1 MRRFSVRFKVMYR
14 YYFNKII
21 LILLLFCI
29 SSIMLG
35 QNEGRIHDQ
44 CRFRSLSIDQGLS
57 NGRVISIEQD
67 DFGII
72 WFGTVNGL
80 NRYDGYDL
88 INYFHIENDST
99 SLPDNRIEEIFCD
112 SRGDLWIGTT
122 GGLCKYNYGLNNFI
136 QFQHDSLTVSI
147 DGVNDI
153 TEDKT
158 GGLWMATSSGLIY
171 FNPANDN
178 IKVYSNDPN
187 DPASLPNDN
196 LTNVLIDSDGKI
208 WTTMYREGIAVLD
221 PTDGNLSNYVND
233 PFDSTSL
240 NDNRIET
247 MYLDSNGEIWL
258 GAYDNGLNRFDEQSN
273 SFLRYYPDRTITGS
287 GRIRAIFEDNSNNF
301 WIGTQTGLFSF
312 NRASGKFYRYAYAD
326 HPFSTL
332 SHNSI
337 QCALID
343 NQEGLWLG
351 TFAGGVDYT
360 NLNASGFTLY
370 EFSHLRNP
378 YFINDK
384 NVYCFAEDRNGDL
397 WIGTEHG
404 GINHLSRN
412 TGIFRYIVPNP
423 GSKNTLLS
431 DNIKEIVVDNH
442 DNLWVGTNRGGL
454 TYYNVANEKM
464 TNYTHDP
471 DDPYSILHNDIY
483 AICLDTRDILWIGT
497 REGICM
503 KPAGENIFIP
513 KEVNGIEGISSD
525 IGYIEKI
532 VEDHNGGIWMSSPG
546 LSGIIHSEPMSESLL
561 FINKIDTFEIEGI
574 NDLQIDNNGSL
585 WMGFENGNLLR
596 LNTDTRES
604 RLYTQKDGLPLISIV
619 GILDDPK
626 GNIWISS
633 NNGIYCILDLTN
645 EPDSIEIKH
654 YDKSNGLQSKQFILN
669 SKMKSREGELF
680 FGGISGFNSFFPEKV
695 VENPYPPSVIFTNLR
710 VNNNMVIVGEELY
723 GRVILE
729 EALAETREMTLHHKI
744 KIFTIEFAGLHYMA
758 PEKNQY
764 AYIMEGYD
772 EWTYVDA
779 SRRFATYS
787 NLPPGKYVFK
797 VKASNNSG
805 KWVDEPISL
814 AIRIKPP
821 FWRTVW
827 FFLIVGAVI
836 ILLVIVFIRWR
847 EQQLKHDK
855 LALETKIKEGQDEL
869 NEKKSE
875 VEKQQKIL
883 EEKEQSEKE
892 IRFFNSGLA
901 VFSEILS
908 KEKEDVALLSQHIIS
923 KLVEYIE
930 ANIGGIYILND
941 IDKDNPVLE
950 LTGSYAYE
958 KEIKA
963 KKNLLTEE
971 GQVGACY
978 RSKETVIMK
987 ELPDDYMKIKSGLG
1001 EVNPRFLALI
1011 PIKLDTE
1018 ILGVIELA
1026 SFHVIEKYKINFI
1039 EKLSENIFS
1048 VIANIRANKI
1058 VKEMYQ
1064 QTQMQA
1070 EELQSQEEEMR
1081 QNMEEMLA
1089 TQEETTRKEE
1099 LLQDEIKKLKTE
1111 LATLKS
1117 KKK

>member
-1 MRRFSVRFKVMYR
+1 
-14 YYFNKII
+14 
-21 LILLLFCI
+21 
-29 SSIMLG
+29 
-35 QNEGRIHDQ
+35 
-44 CRFRSLSIDQGLS
+44 
-57 NGRVISIEQD
+57 
-67 DFGII
+67 
-72 WFGTVNGL
+72 
-80 NRYDGYDL
+80 
-88 INYFHIENDST
+88 
-99 SLPDNRIEEIFCD
+99 
-112 SRGDLWIGTT
+112 
-122 GGLCKYNYGLNNFI
+122 
-136 QFQHDSLTVSI
+136 
-147 DGVNDI
+147 
-153 TEDKT
+153 
-158 GGLWMATSSGLIY
+158 
-171 FNPANDN
+171 
-178 IKVYSNDPN
+178 
-187 DPASLPNDN
+187 
-196 LTNVLIDSDGKI
+196 
-208 WTTMYREGIAVLD
+208 VLD
-221 PTDGNLSNYVND
+221 RAENSFSIYIND

-258 GAYDNGLNRFDEQSN
+258 GAYDNGLNRFDAGTK
-273 SFLRYYPDRTITGS
+273 SFNRYYPDRSVTGS
-287 GRIRAIFEDNSNNF
+287 GRIRAIFEDNSGNF
-301 WIGTQTGLFSF
+301 WLGTQAGLYLL
-312 NRASGKFYRYAYAD
+312 NKVSGLSRRYAYAD

-337 QCALID
+337 QYALID
-343 NQEGLWLG
+343 NQDGLWLG
-351 TFAGGVDYT
+351 TFAGGVNYT

-370 EFSHLRNP
+370 EFSHLSNP

-384 NVYCFAEDRNGDL
+384 NVYCFAEDLNGDL

-404 GINHLSRN
+404 GINHLARN
-412 TGIFRYIVPNP
+412 TGIFAYIVPDP
-423 GSKNTLLS
+423 GSENTLLS
-431 DNIKEIVVDNH
+431 DNIKEIVVDNQ

-454 TYYNVANEKM
+454 TYYDVANDKLV
-464 TNYTHDP
+464 NYTHNP
-471 DDPYSILHNDIY
+471 DDPSSILHNDIY
-483 AICLDTRDILWIGT
+483 AICLDSRDNLWIGT

-503 KPAGENIFIP
+503 KPANETNFIP
-513 KEVNGIEGISSD
+513 MEVSGIEEISSD

-532 VEDHNGGIWMSSPG
+532 VEDHSGGIWMSSPG
-546 LSGIIHSEPMSESLL
+546 ISGIIHAEPMSESLL
-561 FINKIDTFEIEGI
+561 FIDRIDTIDITDI
-574 NDLQIDNNGSL
+574 NDLQLDADGSL
-585 WMGFENGNLLR
+585 WIGFENGNLLKY
-596 LNTDTRES
+596 NTDSKES
-604 RLYTQKDGLPLISIV
+604 KIYTQKEGLPSASIV
-619 GILDDPK
+619 GILDDSR

-633 NNGIYCILDLTN
+633 NNGIYCILDLMN
-645 EPDSIEIKH
+645 DPDTIELKH

-695 VENPYPPSVIFTNLR
+695 VENPYPPSVLFTNLR
-710 VNNNMVIVGEELY
+710 VNNKMVSVGEELY

-729 EALAETREMTLHHKI
+729 EALTETKELTFHHKI

-779 SRRFATYS
+779 TRRFATYS

-805 KWVDEPISL
+805 KWVDEPISI

-821 FWRTVW
+821 FWRTIW
-827 FFLIVGAVI
+827 FFLIIGAVI
-836 ILLVIVFIRWR
+836 VLITMAFIRWR

-855 LALETKIKEGQDEL
+855 LILETKIKEGQDEL

-875 VEKQQKIL
+875 VEKQQKLL
-883 EEKEQSEKE
+883 EEKERSEKE

-901 VFSEILS
+901 IFSEILS
-908 KEKEDVALLSQHIIS
+908 KEKEDIAQLAQHLIS
-923 KLVEYIE
+923 KLVEYVE
-930 ANIGGIYILND
+930 AHIGGIFILND
-941 IDKDNPVLE
+941 NDKDNPVLE

-958 KEIKA
+958 KEIIA

-971 GQVGACY
+971 GQVGACFK
-978 RSKETVIMK
+978 SKETVIMDK
-987 ELPDDYMKIKSGLG
+987 LPDDYMKIKSGLG
-1001 EVNPRFLALI
+1001 EVKPRFLALI
-1011 PIKLDTE
+1011 PLKLDTE

-1026 SFHVIEKYKINFI
+1026 SFHEIEKYKINFI

-1081 QNMEEMLA
+1081 QNMEEMMA
-1089 TQEETTRKEE
+1089 TQEETSRKEE
-1099 LLQDEIKKLKTE
+1099 VLQSEIKKLRDE